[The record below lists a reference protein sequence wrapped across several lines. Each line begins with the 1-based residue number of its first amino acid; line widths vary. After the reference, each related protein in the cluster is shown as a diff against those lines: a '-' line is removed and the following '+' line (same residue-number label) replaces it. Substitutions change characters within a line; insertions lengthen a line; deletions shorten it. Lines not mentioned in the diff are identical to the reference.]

1 MSVITQFTS
10 LFSAANCLYC
20 LDGPGEIAS
29 LQIERWVGRETL
41 SENFQWDVYALATDP
56 GLDLDAML
64 GQRVTIRTALANGT
78 SAVRSGLVAQAECIG
93 YDAGL
98 ARYCLQLVPWL
109 AALAHGRDER
119 TFVRQGVADVLGAV
133 FAPYGAIA
141 RWRFTADANQRIAE
155 LGARDYRVQ
164 YRTHTHF
171 DFVRH
176 VLAEAGLGFCFVEE
190 ADAPAGHTMLI
201 FDDSTQLPEDETSA
215 RMGGVPQRLSGTATE
230 PDDVIVGIGQS
241 LSLTADRVT
250 LISSDYRGNQSTSAT
265 ASLGNPAG
273 SRELYDDVGPEAF
286 DSLREADAAA
296 RRHADAIVS
305 AARFWT
311 GYGTLRTAR
320 AGRALRI
327 AGATWRMSRGG
338 AQAPDAFVLTRVD
351 QIGINNLPATVM
363 ERVERSLGPLP
374 PANLDARV
382 LAQAK
387 AKAGGY
393 ANRFDAAPRDQAWR
407 PTLEDGTGQRL
418 NPVPTAL
425 GAQTAIVVG
434 PQGETRPG
442 STGPVHTDAQGRLR
456 LRYHWQ
462 ADGDAG
468 TYPTRAMQRLASEGH
483 GLQQTPRIGHEVLV
497 QFVNGLVHRPI
508 VLGGL
513 FNGRGEGGEAPTP
526 GGEAGQPLDE
536 SVYAQAS
543 DHAASAQGN
552 LAGGHSPAWH
562 GAGGGAKR
570 HDHAGALSG
579 FKSQGFDG
587 QGYNQ
592 LVADDTDRMGRMQMA
607 TTHAATQLNIGH
619 LRHQADNYLGS
630 FRGQGVELRSDAYGA
645 LRGARGVLISS
656 YAPTGPSQPAGDASA
671 LQSLLAQQAALAKLL
686 DKSADTHKTLPFA
699 AQRGAQRAGQSSMN
713 GDAAPLDA
721 LGKSFAT
728 TVGADG
734 YAQASADASRR
745 ATGNALPHTGDA
757 VFGVEAKGGQGL
769 LAGQSLQWA
778 AGETLTI
785 GSGNDTNLAVNRTL
799 RVHSGQGIGW
809 LAGAN
814 GANGA
819 QGVGMSVIAGKDDLA
834 LQAQHDLM
842 ALRARDDL
850 RVASIGAD
858 VEIAAKQTVRLAVS
872 GGAHLTIEGG
882 NVTFGCPGS
891 LVVHAAQ
898 HTFVGPD
905 QLAPALPQFPEKVC
919 VECLKH
925 AMQSGSA
932 LAGKAI

>member
-230 PDDVIVGIGQS
+230 PDDVIVGIGRS

-387 AKAGGY
+387 AGGY

-513 FNGRGEGGEAPTP
+513 FNGRGE

-757 VFGVEAKGGQGL
+757 VLGVEAKGGQGL

>member
-286 DSLREADAAA
+286 DSLREADDAA

-338 AQAPDAFVLTRVD
+338 APAPDAFVLTRVD

-382 LAQAK
+382 LAQ

-536 SVYAQAS
+536 SVYA
-543 DHAASAQGN
+543 
-552 LAGGHSPAWH
+552 
-562 GAGGGAKR
+562 
-570 HDHAGALSG
+570 
-579 FKSQGFDG
+579 
-587 QGYNQ
+587 
-592 LVADDTDRMGRMQMA
+592 
-607 TTHAATQLNIGH
+607 
-619 LRHQADNYLGS
+619 
-630 FRGQGVELRSDAYGA
+630 
-645 LRGARGVLISS
+645 
-656 YAPTGPSQPAGDASA
+656 
-671 LQSLLAQQAALAKLL
+671 
-686 DKSADTHKTLPFA
+686 
-699 AQRGAQRAGQSSMN
+699 
-713 GDAAPLDA
+713 
-721 LGKSFAT
+721 
-728 TVGADG
+728 
-734 YAQASADASRR
+734 
-745 ATGNALPHTGDA
+745 
-757 VFGVEAKGGQGL
+757 
-769 LAGQSLQWA
+769 
-778 AGETLTI
+778 
-785 GSGNDTNLAVNRTL
+785 
-799 RVHSGQGIGW
+799 
-809 LAGAN
+809 
-814 GANGA
+814 
-819 QGVGMSVIAGKDDLA
+819 
-834 LQAQHDLM
+834 
-842 ALRARDDL
+842 
-850 RVASIGAD
+850 
-858 VEIAAKQTVRLAVS
+858 
-872 GGAHLTIEGG
+872 
-882 NVTFGCPGS
+882 
-891 LVVHAAQ
+891 
-898 HTFVGPD
+898 
-905 QLAPALPQFPEKVC
+905 
-919 VECLKH
+919 
-925 AMQSGSA
+925 
-932 LAGKAI
+932 

>member
-286 DSLREADAAA
+286 DSLREADDAA

-338 AQAPDAFVLTRVD
+338 APAPDAFVLTRVD
-351 QIGINNLPATVM
+351 QIGI
-363 ERVERSLGPLP
+363 
-374 PANLDARV
+374 
-382 LAQAK
+382 
-387 AKAGGY
+387 
-393 ANRFDAAPRDQAWR
+393 
-407 PTLEDGTGQRL
+407 
-418 NPVPTAL
+418 
-425 GAQTAIVVG
+425 
-434 PQGETRPG
+434 
-442 STGPVHTDAQGRLR
+442 
-456 LRYHWQ
+456 
-462 ADGDAG
+462 
-468 TYPTRAMQRLASEGH
+468 
-483 GLQQTPRIGHEVLV
+483 
-497 QFVNGLVHRPI
+497 
-508 VLGGL
+508 
-513 FNGRGEGGEAPTP
+513 
-526 GGEAGQPLDE
+526 
-536 SVYAQAS
+536 
-543 DHAASAQGN
+543 
-552 LAGGHSPAWH
+552 
-562 GAGGGAKR
+562 
-570 HDHAGALSG
+570 
-579 FKSQGFDG
+579 
-587 QGYNQ
+587 
-592 LVADDTDRMGRMQMA
+592 
-607 TTHAATQLNIGH
+607 
-619 LRHQADNYLGS
+619 
-630 FRGQGVELRSDAYGA
+630 
-645 LRGARGVLISS
+645 
-656 YAPTGPSQPAGDASA
+656 
-671 LQSLLAQQAALAKLL
+671 
-686 DKSADTHKTLPFA
+686 
-699 AQRGAQRAGQSSMN
+699 
-713 GDAAPLDA
+713 
-721 LGKSFAT
+721 
-728 TVGADG
+728 
-734 YAQASADASRR
+734 
-745 ATGNALPHTGDA
+745 
-757 VFGVEAKGGQGL
+757 
-769 LAGQSLQWA
+769 
-778 AGETLTI
+778 
-785 GSGNDTNLAVNRTL
+785 
-799 RVHSGQGIGW
+799 
-809 LAGAN
+809 
-814 GANGA
+814 
-819 QGVGMSVIAGKDDLA
+819 
-834 LQAQHDLM
+834 
-842 ALRARDDL
+842 
-850 RVASIGAD
+850 
-858 VEIAAKQTVRLAVS
+858 
-872 GGAHLTIEGG
+872 
-882 NVTFGCPGS
+882 
-891 LVVHAAQ
+891 
-898 HTFVGPD
+898 
-905 QLAPALPQFPEKVC
+905 
-919 VECLKH
+919 
-925 AMQSGSA
+925 
-932 LAGKAI
+932 

>member
-265 ASLGNPAG
+265 ASLGNPTG

-338 AQAPDAFVLTRVD
+338 APAPDAFVLTRVD

-382 LAQAK
+382 LAQ

-645 LRGARGVLISS
+645 LRGALRGARGVLISS

-757 VFGVEAKGGQGL
+757 VLGVEAKGGQGL

-809 LAGAN
+809 LA

>member
-338 AQAPDAFVLTRVD
+338 APAPDAFVLTRVD

-382 LAQAK
+382 LAQ

-757 VFGVEAKGGQGL
+757 VLGVEAKGGQGL

-819 QGVGMSVIAGKDDLA
+819 NGVGMSVIAGKDDLA